1 MSDFMAGYLLGAWTI
16 GIVASAAF
24 WIWRSGRVDS

>member
-1 MSDFMAGYLLGAWTI
+1 MSNFLAGYFLGLWTA

-24 WIWRSGRVDS
+24 WILRSGRVDS